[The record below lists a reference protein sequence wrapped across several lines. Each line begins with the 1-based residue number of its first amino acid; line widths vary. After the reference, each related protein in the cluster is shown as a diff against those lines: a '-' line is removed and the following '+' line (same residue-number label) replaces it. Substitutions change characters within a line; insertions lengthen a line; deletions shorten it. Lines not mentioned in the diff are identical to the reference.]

1 MTMTLGYKFPF
12 IYKFDQIKHI
22 FEGNENYII
31 AYKDGYTVI
40 NYVRAGKDTHPIVE
54 NDEHAILREARGLI
68 FDSVTGRVI
77 ARRFH
82 KFFNLGEREDVMEI
96 DLSKPHVIMDKL
108 DGSMITPVPMQDGSI
123 RWGTKMGVTDVAMQA
138 EVFVAK
144 NSNYVEFAAKCIE
157 REITPIF
164 EWVSRQQ
171 RIVVDYEQDNLV
183 LLAIRDNYTG
193 EYFSRLEL
201 ECLSGAWNIPLVGV
215 YNDNWRKDQASLIE
229 FVRGMTGIEGFIIQF
244 EDGHMVKLKT
254 DEYVSLHR
262 AKSLLDNERDVVGL
276 ILNEKVDDLLPL
288 LPVNDKVRLEKFAE
302 AVWHDIFMCY
312 MEVNRHLMGYQNVSM
327 TRKDFALNEA
337 SKVNHIIRSLI
348 FANFDKCAMTNDV
361 IQYVRKHL
369 GSKSQFEKCDEIF
382 VTAKWKGVSND

>member
-1 MTMTLGYKFPF
+1 MTLGYKFPVINNF
-12 IYKFDQIKHI
+12 SEIAHI
-22 FEGNENYII
+22 FAENENYIV

-40 NYVRAGKDTHPIVE
+40 NYVRAGKETHPIVE
-54 NDEHAILREARGLI
+54 TNDHAILREARGLI
-68 FDSVTGRVI
+68 FDSVSGRVI

-96 DLSKPHVIMDKL
+96 DLFKPHVIMDKL
-108 DGSMITPVPMQDGSI
+108 DGSMITPVPMYDGSI
-123 RWGTKMGVTDVAMQA
+123 RWGTKMGITDVAMQA

-144 NSNYVEFAAKCIE
+144 NRNYDDFAAKCIE

-171 RIVVDYEQDNLV
+171 RIVVDYGQDNLI
-183 LLAIRDNYTG
+183 LLAVRDNYTG
-193 EYFSRLEL
+193 AYFSRKTLEGW
-201 ECLSGAWNIPLVGV
+201 SDAWNIPLVGV
-215 YNDNWRKDQASLIE
+215 ISCENMTTDQNKLIE
-229 FVRGMTGIEGFIIQF
+229 FVRVMTGIEGFIIQF

-276 ILNEKVDDLLPL
+276 ILDEKVDDLLPL
-288 LPVNDKVRLEKFAE
+288 LPANDKVQLEKFAE
-302 AVWHDIFMCY
+302 AVWHDIFECY
-312 MEVNRHLMGYQNVSM
+312 MEVNRHLIMYQNVGM

-337 SKVNHIIRSLI
+337 SKVNHIVRSLI
-348 FANFDKCAMTNDV
+348 FANFDKSATTNDV
-361 IQYVRKHL
+361 VQYVRKHL

-382 VTAKWKGVSND
+382 VTAKWKAMNND